1 MAPLAGMKLF
11 VIVAVNALW
20 PRTKTGGAPAGNA
33 AHHSSSAPP
42 GFTPVAPAAIPLILA
57 DPGQAVNERGELAL
71 FFPGCPSLAGP
82 FLLFRLKRLGFSRC
96 RVHALPNGLT
106 LSARR

>member
-1 MAPLAGMKLF
+1 MPPFAGVKLL

-20 PRTKTGGAPAGNA
+20 PRAQRGGAPARNA
-33 AHHSSSAPP
+33 APHYPSAPT
-42 GFTPVAPAAIPLILA
+42 GFTPVAPADIPLILA
-57 DPGQAVNERGELAL
+57 DPARAVSDRGNLAL

-96 RVHALPNGLT
+96 RVHALANGLT

>member
-1 MAPLAGMKLF
+1 MVPFAGMKLF
-11 VIVAVNALW
+11 VIVAANALW
-20 PRTKTGGAPAGNA
+20 PRTQTGGAPSGNT
-33 AHHSSSAPP
+33 AHDSSSVPP
-42 GFTPVAPAAIPLILA
+42 GFVPVTPAAIPAILG

-71 FFPGCPSLAGP
+71 FFAGLPPLAAP

-96 RVHALPNGLT
+96 RVRVAAGGLA

>member
-1 MAPLAGMKLF
+1 MAPFAGMKLF
-11 VIVAVNALW
+11 VIVAVSALW
-20 PRTKTGGAPAGNA
+20 PRTQTGGVPPGNA
-33 AHHSSSAPP
+33 AHDSLSALP
-42 GFTPVAPAAIPLILA
+42 GGASVAPAAIPAILA

-71 FFPGCPSLAGP
+71 FFAGCPALAAP

-96 RVHALPNGLT
+96 RVRFTAGGLT

>member
-20 PRTKTGGAPAGNA
+20 PGAHRGGAPARNA
-33 AHHSSSAPP
+33 APHYPSAPT

-57 DPGQAVNERGELAL
+57 DPGRAVDERGELAL
-71 FFPGCPSLAGP
+71 FFAGCPSLAAP

-96 RVHALPNGLT
+96 RVRVADGGLT